1 MKSNLDEMFL
11 YKEGVQKFIQDQL
24 SHKDKSQP
32 QKTTTVYQKNC
43 TYLML
48 IKY

>member
-24 SHKDKSQP
+24 SHKDESQP